1 MINKIIHFSV
11 YNRGIVLLLTVAM
24 AIAGVFAFQ
33 SLPIDAV
40 PDITNN
46 QVQVN
51 TIIEGLAPE
60 EIERTIT
67 FPVESSMRGL
77 AGVIQVRSITRFGLS
92 QVTVVFKDGV
102 DIYRA
107 RQMVSERLQGVL
119 SELPKGAEAKL
130 GPVSTGLG
138 EIYQYTL
145 DVTNPSPEPKVRL
158 QQLMEVKALQDWY
171 VKPRLMTVEGV
182 AEINT
187 TGGYER
193 QYHVQPDIRKMASYG
208 IHFEDIV
215 QALEKANKNVGGGY
229 ISQTAEQFLVQGI
242 GLFKSPQDIEK
253 VPVKQLDSF
262 RVLKLGDIAKVA
274 LGKELRT
281 GAATL
286 NGQETLLGT
295 VMMLLGENSRTV
307 SLRVKERVDE
317 VTKTLPEGFVMKTV
331 YNRSDLVNATLGTV
345 EHNLAMGAT
354 LVIIV
359 LFLLIGN
366 VRAAL
371 ITAVTI
377 PLSLLATFLIMKPL
391 GLSGNLM
398 SLGAL
403 DFGIIVDGTVI
414 LIDNCVRYVHD
425 LTQKYGRKLSREEL
439 QRAVYEAAVEVRVA
453 AGFGELIVVVVFL
466 PIFGL
471 VGIEG
476 KMFTPMAA
484 TFAIA
489 VASALVLSFTTA
501 PALASLV
508 LAGNAEDKEPKIMG
522 LIRKW
527 YQPLLEKT
535 FQFKMPTIAIAVGA
549 VVLGIVLFATRGAE
563 FLPQLSE
570 GSYAFHMIRPVN
582 ISLDQSIAFQLKAEK
597 IIAEYEEVDTVF
609 SRIGTSEVATDPMG
623 VNISDT
629 YIMLKSR
636 DKWPK
641 RENGKHTY
649 ESLVNALV
657 ARLDKE
663 LPGQNYLASQP
674 IQMRFNELLEGT
686 RADVSVKVFGPDLQK
701 NMDIAKQI
709 QAIASTV
716 PGAGDVEVDLAGTSP
731 VLRIEPTGEDL
742 NKIGAST
749 SDVLDAVSLALGGQ
763 EAGYIYD
770 GSRKFPIIV
779 RLSEEERSDLATI
792 KALPVGIGVNAT
804 VPLSKLAKAEFA
816 ETFGSINREDSNR
829 RSAVLINLRGR
840 DTESFVNEA
849 KLAVEKAVK
858 LPQGYYV
865 QWGGNFKNLQE
876 ARARLLVLT
885 PVALI
890 IVLLMIYAAF
900 GSAGQ
905 TALIFLC
912 VPFALVGGVV
922 SLVLNG
928 LPFSISAGVG
938 FIALSGIAVLN
949 GVVLVNYFNQL
960 KLEGKTGKDLV
971 VTGTLIRLRP
981 VLMTALV
988 AIFGFLP
995 MMLSTSVGAEVQRPL
1010 ASVVIGGIVSSTL
1023 LTLIV
1028 LPILYSIFENKFQG
1042 KVARS
1047 KERCH
1052 EYGLSY

>member
-11 YNRGIVLLLTVAM
+11 YNRGIVLLLTAAM
-24 AIAGVFAFQ
+24 AIAGVYSFQ

-51 TIIEGLAPE
+51 TVIDGLAPE

-67 FPVESSMRGL
+67 FPVESSMRGI
-77 AGVIQVRSITRFGLS
+77 AGVLQVRSITRFGLS

-119 SELPKGAEAKL
+119 TDLPKGAEAKL

-145 DVTNPSPEPKVRL
+145 DVKEPSSDPQERL
-158 QQLMEVKALQDWY
+158 KQLMEVKALQDWY
-171 VKPRLMTVEGV
+171 VKPRLMTVEGI

-187 TGGYER
+187 SGGYER
-193 QYHVQPDIRKMASYG
+193 QYHVQPDIKKMASYG
-208 IHFEDIV
+208 IHFEEIAS
-215 QALEKANKNVGGGY
+215 ALERANKNVGGGY
-229 ISQTAEQFLVQGI
+229 IAQTAEQFLVQGV
-242 GLFKSPQDIEK
+242 GLFKTPADIER

-262 RVLKLGDIAKVA
+262 RVVKIGEIAKVG

-281 GAATL
+281 GSATF
-286 NGQETLLGT
+286 NGQETVLGT
-295 VMMLLGENSRTV
+295 VMMLLGENSRTT
-307 SLRVKERVDE
+307 SLRVKDRVDE
-317 VTKTLPEGFVMKTV
+317 IAKTLPDGFVMSTV

-366 VRAAL
+366 IRAAV

-391 GLSGNLM
+391 GISGNLM

-425 LTQKYGRKLSREEL
+425 LTQKSGRTLTRDEIQK
-439 QRAVYEAAVEVRVA
+439 AVYEAAVEVRVA
-453 AGFGELIVVVVFL
+453 AGFGELIVIVVFL

-476 KMFTPMAA
+476 KMFSPMAA

-489 VASALVLSFTTA
+489 VGSALILSFTTA
-501 PALASLV
+501 PALASLI
-508 LAGNAEDKEPKIMG
+508 LTGNTKDSEPRIMG
-522 LIRKW
+522 WIRTAYK
-527 YQPLLEKT
+527 PLLELTFVHKT
-535 FQFKMPTIAIAVGA
+535 ITIVAAVIAVIIG
-549 VVLGIVLFATRGAE
+549 GVLFASRGAE

-570 GSYAFHMIRPVN
+570 GSFAFHMIRPVN
-582 ISLDQSIAFQLKAEK
+582 ISLDQSIGFQLKAEK
-597 IIAEYEEVDTVF
+597 IIQEFPEVDLVF

-623 VNISDT
+623 VNIADT
-629 YIMLKSR
+629 YIMLKDR
-636 DKWPK
+636 GDWPK
-641 RENGKHTY
+641 GENGKHTY

-657 ARLDKE
+657 ARLEKE

-701 NMDIAKQI
+701 NMDIAKEI
-709 QAIASTV
+709 QSIVAKV

-731 VLRIEPTGEDL
+731 VLRVEPNNENVGRL
-742 NKIGAST
+742 GVST
-749 SDVLDAVSLALGGQ
+749 SDVLDSVSIALGGQ
-763 EAGYIYD
+763 EAGYMYE
-770 GSRKFPIIV
+770 GNRKFPIVV
-779 RLSEEERSDLATI
+779 RLSEEQRSDLDMI
-792 KALPVGIGVNAT
+792 KLLPVGIGANAT
-804 VPLSKLAKAEFA
+804 LPLSQLADMKFS

-840 DTESFVNEA
+840 DTESFVDEA
-849 KLAVEKAVK
+849 KATVEKTVK
-858 LPQGYYV
+858 IPNGYYV

-876 ARARLLVLT
+876 ARSRLLVLT
-885 PVALI
+885 PVSLI

-900 GSAGQ
+900 GSVGQ

-912 VPFALVGGVV
+912 VPFALVGGVL

-960 KLEGKTGKDLV
+960 KFEGHTGKDLV
-971 VTGTLIRLRP
+971 MTGTLIRLRP

-995 MMLSTSVGAEVQRPL
+995 MMLSTGIGSEVQRPL
-1010 ASVVIGGIVSSTL
+1010 ASVVIGGIISSTI

-1028 LPILYSIFENKFQG
+1028 LPTLYSIFENKFKG
-1042 KVARS
+1042 KVA
-1047 KERCH
+1047 H
-1052 EYGLSY
+1052 

>member
-11 YNRGIVLLLTVAM
+11 YNRGMVLLLTLM
-24 AIAGVFAFQ
+24 LAIAGVVSFQ

-46 QVQVN
+46 QVQIN
-51 TIIEGLAPE
+51 TVVEGLAPE

-67 FPVESSMRGL
+67 YPVESSMRGI

-92 QVTVVFKDGV
+92 QVTVVFKDKV

-119 SELPKGAEAKL
+119 PELPKGANAEL

-138 EIYQYTL
+138 EIFQYTI
-145 DVTNPSPEPKVRL
+145 DAKKPESDPDLRL
-158 QQLMEVKALQDWY
+158 KQLMDIKSMQDWY
-171 VKPRLMTVEGV
+171 IKPRLLTVEGV

-187 TGGYER
+187 TGGYEK
-193 QYHVQPDIRKMASYG
+193 QYHIQPDIKAMATYG
-208 IHFEDIV
+208 IHFDEIR
-215 QALEKANKNVGGGY
+215 QALEKSNSNVGGGY
-229 ISQTAEQFLVQGI
+229 ISQSAEQFLVQGV
-242 GLFKSPQDIEK
+242 GLFKSSLDIEK

-262 RVLKLGDIAKVA
+262 RVIKLGEIAKVR

-281 GAATL
+281 GAATI
-286 NGQETLLGT
+286 NGHETVLGT

-307 SLRVKERVDE
+307 SLRVKDKIEDIK
-317 VTKTLPEGFVMKTV
+317 KTLPEDYTLTTV

-345 EHNLAMGAT
+345 EHNLAMGAA

-366 VRAAL
+366 VRAAI
-371 ITAVTI
+371 ITAITI

-391 GLSGNLM
+391 GISGNLM

-403 DFGIIVDGTVI
+403 DFGIIVDGAVI
-414 LIDNCVRYVHD
+414 LIDNCIRYIHD
-425 LTQKYGRKLSREEL
+425 LRKKLGRNLSREEV
-439 QRAVYEAAVEVRVA
+439 QKAVYDASVEVRVA

-501 PALASLV
+501 PALASLI
-508 LAGNAEDKEPKIMG
+508 LSGNSKDTEPKIMS
-522 LIRKW
+522 LIRKF
-527 YQPLLEKT
+527 YQPILETT
-535 FQFKMPTIAIAVGA
+535 FKWKQATIGVAIAAVLLGGA
-549 VVLGIVLFATRGAE
+549 LFANRGSE

-582 ISLDQSIAFQLKAEK
+582 ISLDQSIAFQLKADK
-597 IIAEYEEVDTVF
+597 IIKEYAEVENVF

-629 YIMLKSR
+629 YIMLKDR
-636 DKWPK
+636 KEWPPAN
-641 RENGKHTY
+641 NGKKHTFQ
-649 ESLVNALV
+649 SLVDNLI
-657 ARLDKE
+657 ARLEKE

-686 RADVSVKVFGPDLQK
+686 RADVSVKIFGPDLQK
-701 NMDIAKQI
+701 NMEIAKQV
-709 QAIASTV
+709 QTV
-716 PGAGDVEVDLAGTSP
+716 VSQISGAGDVEVDLAGTSP
-731 VLRIEPTGEDL
+731 VLKIEPQHEKL
-742 NKIGAST
+742 NQYGALT
-749 SDVLDAVSLALGGQ
+749 SDVLDTVSIALGGQ
-763 EAGYIYD
+763 EVGHIYEGD
-770 GSRKFPIIV
+770 KKFPIVI
-779 RLSEEERSDLATI
+779 RLNENERSDLETI
-792 KALPVGIGVNAT
+792 QNLPVGVGTNSTA
-804 VPLSKLAKAEFA
+804 PLSQLATTQFA

-840 DTESFVNEA
+840 DTESFVTEA
-849 KLAVEKAVK
+849 QSLVAKSVE
-858 LPQGYYV
+858 LPQGYYL

-876 ARARLLVLT
+876 AKERLMILT
-885 PVALI
+885 PVALL
-890 IVLLMIYAAF
+890 IVLLMIFAAF
-900 GSAGQ
+900 RSIGQ

-912 VPFALVGGVV
+912 VPFALVGGVI
-922 SLVLNG
+922 SLVLNN

-995 MMLSTSVGAEVQRPL
+995 MMLSTSIGAEVQKPL
-1010 ASVVIGGIVSSTL
+1010 ATVVIGGIISSTI

-1028 LPILYSIFENKFQG
+1028 LPILYSIFENKFKHT
-1042 KVARS
+1042 KVA
-1047 KERCH
+1047 H
-1052 EYGLSY
+1052 

>member
-24 AIAGVFAFQ
+24 AIAGVISFQ
-33 SLPIDAV
+33 TLPIDAV

-51 TIIEGLAPE
+51 TVIEGLAPE

-67 FPVESSMRGL
+67 YPVESSMRGI
-77 AGVIQVRSITRFGLS
+77 AGVLQVRSITRFGLS
-92 QVTVVFKDGV
+92 QVTVVFKDGI

-119 SELPKGAEAKL
+119 PELPKGAEARL

-145 DVTNPSPEPKVRL
+145 DVTNPSQDPSERL
-158 QQLMEVKALQDWY
+158 KQLMDVKAMQDWFI
-171 VKPRLMTVEGV
+171 KPRLMTVEGV

-193 QYHVQPDIRKMASYG
+193 QYHVQPDVKKMASFG
-208 IHFEDIV
+208 IHFEEITS
-215 QALEKANKNVGGGY
+215 ALEKANKNVGGGY
-229 ISQTAEQFLVQGI
+229 ISQTAEQFLVQGV
-242 GLFKSPQDIEK
+242 GLFKSPADIEK

-262 RVLKLGDIAKVA
+262 RVLKLGEIAKVG

-281 GAATL
+281 GAATV
-286 NGQETLLGT
+286 NGNETVLGT

-307 SLRVKERVDE
+307 SLRVKERMDE
-317 VTKTLPEGFVMKTV
+317 ITKTLPEGYVLTTV

-354 LVIIV
+354 LVIVI

-391 GLSGNLM
+391 GISGNLM

-425 LTQKYGRKLSREEL
+425 LTKKYGRKLTGEEL
-439 QRAVYEAAVEVRVA
+439 QKAVYEASVEVRVA

-501 PALASLV
+501 PALASFV
-508 LAGNAEDKEPKIMG
+508 LSANAKDSEPRLMAWVRRI
-522 LIRKW
+522 
-527 YQPLLEKT
+527 YQPILERTFRMKT
-535 FQFKMPTIAIAVGA
+535 ATIGVAVAAVAIGVG
-549 VVLGIVLFATRGAE
+549 LFMSRGAE

-570 GSYAFHMIRPVN
+570 GSFAFHMIRPVN
-582 ISLDQSIAFQLKAEK
+582 ISLDQSIEFQLKADK
-597 IIAEYEEVDTVF
+597 IVREFPEVENVF

-636 DKWPK
+636 DQWPK
-641 RENGKHTY
+641 HENGRHTY
-649 ESLVNALV
+649 ESLVNSLV
-657 ARLDKE
+657 ARLEKE

-686 RADVSVKVFGPDLQK
+686 RADVSVKIFGPDLQT
-701 NMDIAKQI
+701 NMDLAKQI
-709 QAIASTV
+709 QGVVSKV
-716 PGAGDVEVDLAGTSP
+716 QGAGDVEVDLAGTSP
-731 VLRIEPTGEDL
+731 VLRIEPRKDEL
-742 NKIGAST
+742 SKYGAST
-749 SDVLDAVSLALGGQ
+749 ADVLDTISTALGGE
-763 EAGYIYD
+763 EAGYLYE
-770 GSRKFPIIV
+770 GNRKFPIVV
-779 RLSEEERSDLATI
+779 RLGEEDRSDLATI
-792 KALPVGIGVNAT
+792 RALPVGVGANTTA
-804 VPLSKLAKAEFA
+804 PLANLARTEFS

-840 DTESFVNEA
+840 DTESFVEEA
-849 KLAVEKAVK
+849 QAAVEKSVK
-858 LPQGYYV
+858 IPQDYYV

-885 PVALI
+885 PIALI

-900 GSAGQ
+900 GSVGQ
-905 TALIFLC
+905 TILIFLC

-960 KLEGKTGKDLV
+960 KLEGKTGQDLV

-1010 ASVVIGGIVSSTL
+1010 ASVVIGGIISSTI

-1028 LPILYSIFENKFQG
+1028 LPILYSIFEHKFQG
-1042 KVARS
+1042 RVA
-1047 KERCH
+1047 H
-1052 EYGLSY
+1052 